1 MTTDSS
7 PLQHLV
13 IRLVRA
19 DDLPR
24 LEWDGAYRH
33 YREVFRANFDDMR
46 RGQRL
51 MWVAELNGTLVG
63 QIFCQFLS
71 ADPAFADGQR
81 RAYLYAFR
89 VRTPLQGRGVG
100 SRLLAT
106 AESEL
111 LQRHFRTAVIAAA
124 KDNPRAREMYERRG
138 YQVFAEDPGLWSY
151 RDDQGR
157 EVKVEEPAWLLQKSL

>member
-1 MTTDSS
+1 MMPETGSAV
-7 PLQHLV
+7 PV
-13 IRLVRA
+13 IIRLVRA
-19 DDLPR
+19 DDLPA
-24 LEWDGAYRH
+24 LEWEGEYQH
-33 YREVFRANFDDMR
+33 YREVFRANFEDMR

-51 MWVAELNGTLVG
+51 MWVAERDGALVG

-89 VRTPLQGRGVG
+89 VRAPLQGQGIG
-100 SRLLAT
+100 SQLLAT
-106 AESEL
+106 AEREL
-111 LQRHFRTAVIAAA
+111 LKRRFRTAVIAAA

-138 YQVFAEDPGLWSY
+138 YRVFADDPGLWSY

-157 EVKVEEPAWLLQKSL
+157 EVKVEEPAWLLQKPL

>member
-1 MTTDSS
+1 MKTD
-7 PLQHLV
+7 PTPALDID

-24 LEWDGAYRH
+24 LEWEGEYQH
-33 YREVFRANFDDMR
+33 YREVFRTNFDDMR

-51 MWVAELNGTLVG
+51 MWVAVCDGALVG

-89 VRTPLQGRGVG
+89 VRAPLQGRGIG

-106 AESEL
+106 AEREL
-111 LQRHFRTAVIAAA
+111 LKRRFRTAVIAAA

-138 YQVFAEDPGLWSY
+138 YRVFAEDPGLWSY

-157 EVKVEEPAWLLQKSL
+157 EVKIEEPAWLLQKSL